1 MTRAPAVWTAGALL
15 RAAKRKQVEKPNAAG
30 EKTRNVQNPP
40 LIEGTNTGIMSDIL
54 PTLDT
59 DAGRVHPID
68 FIEGG
73 TPMKKLFCLVLALC
87 CAMSMF
93 AVASAEDAL
102 KIAVI
107 GPLTGGA
114 AVYGTAVANG
124 AQIAVNEINAKGGMQ
139 IVLDIQDDE
148 SDPEKGINAYNTVL
162 DNGAQMILG
171 TVTTAPCLAV
181 SAQAFE
187 DRVFMLT
194 PSASSADVT
203 AGKDNAYQVCF
214 TDPGQGFA
222 AANMIKAKAMGTKIG
237 VIYNNADV
245 YSTGIYQA
253 FAAQCEALG
262 LPIVAT
268 TTFSSEDN
276 ADFSV
281 QIAECKDAGADLVF
295 LPIYYTPASLILA
308 QAKAVDYAPVF
319 FGGDG
324 MDGILALEGF
334 DKTLAE
340 GLMLLTP
347 FAASSPDEK
356 TQSFVT
362 AYKAAFGEEP
372 NQFAADAYDGIYA
385 LYAASLNAGIT
396 ADTEVEE
403 ACELLIAQ
411 FPTLQVDGLTGQL
424 SWAATGEVTKTPTV
438 YVVKDGIYAMVE

>member
-1 MTRAPAVWTAGALL
+1 
-15 RAAKRKQVEKPNAAG
+15 
-30 EKTRNVQNPP
+30 
-40 LIEGTNTGIMSDIL
+40 
-54 PTLDT
+54 
-59 DAGRVHPID
+59 
-68 FIEGG
+68 
-73 TPMKKLFCLVLALC
+73 MKIRKLFAAVLALC
-87 CAMSMF
+87 CMVSMF
-93 AVASAEDAL
+93 SVASAEDAL

-107 GPLTGGA
+107 GPMTGPA
-114 AVYGTAVANG
+114 AAYGVAVANG
-124 AQIAVNEINAKGGMQ
+124 AKIAVEEINALGGMQ

-148 SDPEKGINAYNTVL
+148 ADPEKGINAYNSVL

-181 SAQAFE
+181 AAQAYE

-214 TDPGQGFA
+214 TDPGQGVA
-222 AANMIKAKAMGTKIG
+222 AADMIAAKEMGTKIG
-237 VIYNNADV
+237 IIYNNADV

-253 FAAQCEALG
+253 FAARCAELN
-262 LPIVAT
+262 LEIVAT
-268 TTFSSEDN
+268 TTFPSDDN

-281 QIAECKDAGADLVF
+281 QIAECKDNGADLVF

-308 QAKAVDYAPVF
+308 QAKAVNYAPVF

-356 TQSFVT
+356 TQSFVK
-362 AYKAAFGEEP
+362 AYVALAGEEP
-372 NQFAADAYDGIYA
+372 NQFAADAYDGVYA
-385 LYAASLNAGIT
+385 LYTAAQNAGIT
-396 ADTEVEE
+396 AETSVED
-403 ACELLIAQ
+403 ACELLIGQ
-411 FPTLQVDGLTGQL
+411 FPSLQISGLTGEL
-424 SWAATGEVTKTPTV
+424 AWAATGEVTKTPAV
-438 YVVKDGIYAMVE
+438 YVVKDGIYAKVD

>member
-1 MTRAPAVWTAGALL
+1 
-15 RAAKRKQVEKPNAAG
+15 
-30 EKTRNVQNPP
+30 
-40 LIEGTNTGIMSDIL
+40 
-54 PTLDT
+54 
-59 DAGRVHPID
+59 
-68 FIEGG
+68 
-73 TPMKKLFCLVLALC
+73 MKIRKLFAAVLALC
-87 CAMSMF
+87 CMVSMF
-93 AVASAEDAL
+93 SFASAEEAI
-102 KIAVI
+102 KIGVI
-107 GPLTGGA
+107 GPITGGA
-114 AVYGTAVANG
+114 AVYGNAVANG
-124 AQIAVNEINAKGGMQ
+124 AKIAADEINAKGGMQ
-139 IVLDIQDDE
+139 IILDVQDDE
-148 SDPEKGINAYNTVL
+148 YDPEKGINAYNVVL

-181 SAQAFE
+181 SAQAYE

-203 AGKDNAYQVCF
+203 AGKDNAFQVCF
-214 TDPGQGFA
+214 TDPGQGVA
-222 AANMIKAKAMGTKIG
+222 AADMIVAKAMGTKIG

-253 FAAQCEALG
+253 FAARAAELN
-262 LPIVAT
+262 LEIVAT
-268 TTFSSEDN
+268 TTFASDDN

-281 QIAECKDAGADLVF
+281 QIAECKNAGADLIF

-356 TQSFVT
+356 TQSFVK
-362 AYKAAFGEEP
+362 AYVALTGEEP

-385 LYAASLNAGIT
+385 LYTAALNAGIT
-396 ADTEVEE
+396 GETSYDE

-411 FPTLQVDGLTGQL
+411 FPTLQISGLTGEL
-424 SWAATGEVTKTPTV
+424 AWAATGEVTKTPAV
-438 YVVKDGIYAMVE
+438 YVVKDGIYAKVD

>member
-1 MTRAPAVWTAGALL
+1 
-15 RAAKRKQVEKPNAAG
+15 
-30 EKTRNVQNPP
+30 
-40 LIEGTNTGIMSDIL
+40 
-54 PTLDT
+54 
-59 DAGRVHPID
+59 
-68 FIEGG
+68 
-73 TPMKKLFCLVLALC
+73 MKIRKLFAAVLALC
-87 CAMSMF
+87 CMVSICS
-93 AVASAEDAL
+93 VAAAEDAL
-102 KIAVI
+102 KIGVI
-107 GPLTGGA
+107 GPMTGGA

-124 AQIAVNEINAKGGMQ
+124 AKIAADEINAKGGMQ
-139 IVLDIQDDE
+139 VVLDVQDDE
-148 SDPEKGINAYNTVL
+148 SDPEKGINAYNAVL

-181 SAQAFE
+181 SAQAYE

-203 AGKDNAYQVCF
+203 ANKDNAFQVCF
-214 TDPGQGFA
+214 TDPGQGIA
-222 AANMIKAKAMGTKIG
+222 AADMIVAKKMGTKVG

-253 FAAQCEALG
+253 FAARAAELN
-262 LPIVAT
+262 LEIVAT

-281 QIAECKDAGADLVF
+281 QIASCKEAGADLVF

-324 MDGILALEGF
+324 MDGILALDGF

-347 FAASSPDEK
+347 FAASSQDDK
-356 TQSFVT
+356 TQSFVK
-362 AYKAAFGEEP
+362 AYVAAFGEEP

-385 LYAASLNAGIT
+385 LYTAAQNAGVT
-396 ADTEVEE
+396 GETSFEE

-411 FPTLQVDGLTGQL
+411 FPTLKVSGLTGEL
-424 SWAATGEVTKTPTV
+424 SWAATGEVTKTPAV
-438 YVVKDGIYAMVE
+438 YVVKDGAYAKVD

>member
-1 MTRAPAVWTAGALL
+1 
-15 RAAKRKQVEKPNAAG
+15 
-30 EKTRNVQNPP
+30 
-40 LIEGTNTGIMSDIL
+40 
-54 PTLDT
+54 
-59 DAGRVHPID
+59 
-68 FIEGG
+68 
-73 TPMKKLFCLVLALC
+73 MKIRKLFAAVLALC
-87 CAMSMF
+87 CMVSMF
-93 AVASAEDAL
+93 SVAAAEDAL

-107 GPLTGGA
+107 GPMTGGA

-124 AQIAVNEINAKGGMQ
+124 AKIAVAEINAKGGMQ
-139 IVLDIQDDE
+139 IALEVQDDE
-148 SDPEKGINAYNTVL
+148 ADPEKGINAYNAVL

-181 SAQAFE
+181 SAQAYE

-214 TDPGQGFA
+214 TDPGQGVA
-222 AANMIKAKAMGTKIG
+222 AADMIVAKAMGTKIG
-237 VIYNNADV
+237 IIYNNADV

-253 FAAQCEALG
+253 FVARAAELN
-262 LPIVAT
+262 LDIVAT
-268 TTFSSEDN
+268 TTFSSDDN

-281 QIAECKDAGADLVF
+281 QIASCKEAGADLVF

-347 FAASSPDEK
+347 FAASSQDEK
-356 TQSFVT
+356 TQSFVK
-362 AYKAAFGEEP
+362 AYVAAYGEEP

-385 LYAASLNAGIT
+385 LYTAAVNAGIT
-396 ADTEVEE
+396 GETSFEE

-411 FPTLQVDGLTGQL
+411 FPTLQISGLTGEL
-424 SWAATGEVTKTPTV
+424 AWAATGEVTKTPAV
-438 YVVKDGIYAMVE
+438 YVVKDGIYAKVD